1 MKSKIKILWSM
12 RKWPI
17 RYVMWRLTTAYP
29 EGWKYALKH
38 PIRMIADVNR
48 YLIWCQKMDSI
59 NDEEKS
65 SA

>member
-1 MKSKIKILWSM
+1 M

-17 RYVMWRLTTAYP
+17 RYVMWRLATAYP

-48 YLIWCQKMDSI
+48 YLIWCQKIDNI

>member
-17 RYVMWRLTTAYP
+17 GYVMWRLTTAYP

-38 PIRMIADVNR
+38 PIKLIADINR
-48 YLIWCQKMDSI
+48 YLTWCQKMDSL
-59 NDEEKS
+59 NDEKKS